1 MPRQLRQSR
10 VRLRRPIIA
19 LIVAIAGP
27 ATAAIA
33 AVAVAKTFTLNI
45 AKSAQVTNTKGV
57 SMRENVIANARGFAL
72 YALSGDSMHH
82 PQCTKANGCFR
93 FWPPLKVA
101 SAKALTKAPGISG
114 KLGVWHRDGFFQVT
128 LAGHPLYTFAS
139 DTHRDAA
146 TGEGLRSFGGT
157 WHVTKPSA
165 TKTGTTTSSGG
176 TNTTMPTPTTTA
188 PSPPGY

>member
-1 MPRQLRQSR
+1 MPRQLRRSR

-27 ATAAIA
+27 ATAAMV

-57 SMRENVIANARGFAL
+57 SMHENVIANARGFAL

-101 SAKALTKAPGISG
+101 SAKALTKAPGING
-114 KLGVWHRDGFFQVT
+114 RLGVWHRDGFFQVT

-157 WHVTKPSA
+157 WHVEKAGATSGSA
-165 TKTGTTTSSGG
+165 T
-176 TNTTMPTPTTTA
+176 TPTTTMTTTTTTTTTTTCLY
-188 PSPPGY
+188 PPC